1 MQSLDL
7 AQSSCGRCRDRRV
20 KCDRRKP
27 GCQRCEK
34 YSQQCPG
41 YERKRPFRDEGP
53 GLQKKFSRSDLGDRF
68 SVTLSRSTETP
79 STASPPP
86 TIPSIADP
94 LTTGTSA
101 GDVQS
106 EARVDITS
114 TSEAQD
120 WVTNDDR
127 FFDLD
132 PAVYYTLEGN
142 ACGVNPAVPQRVT
155 ESQPATPSRVE
166 PTSPGNGE
174 ENATLEVADED
185 HRETNF
191 LPLLIRRFV
200 EIISPWLDVFDTER
214 YFGYV
219 VPVRACHSRLLRD
232 SLAAV
237 AAKQLANFNRGKET
251 QHNRDSATR
260 SATLDSDATLSVDWS
275 FQAASFY
282 DRAIRSMIKALESIS
297 KLACRETRIYAAK
310 AATKVAHSTSDVK
323 RDTCWR
329 APRSTGRYR
338 RSISCNANLTGLR
351 ADGQSPFEHGTVSLN
366 LAYPHAHTH

>member
-34 YSQQCPG
+34 YLQQCPG

-94 LTTGTSA
+94 STAGTSA

-106 EARVDITS
+106 EARLDIPS

-132 PAVYYTLEGN
+132 PAVYYTLDGN
-142 ACGVNPAVPQRVT
+142 ACGVDPAVPQRVT
-155 ESQPATPSRVE
+155 ESQPATPYRVE

-174 ENATLEVADED
+174 ENATPEVADED
-185 HRETNF
+185 HREANF

-237 AAKQLANFNRGKET
+237 AAKQLANFNPGKET
-251 QHNRDSATR
+251 QHNRDSATL
-260 SATLDSDATLSVDWS
+260 SATWDSDASLSVDWS

-282 DRAIRSMIKALESIS
+282 DRAIRSMIKALESITHPMPTEIPVGRHLDQPEGIGDL
-297 KLACRETRIYAAK
+297 LAAMPILLVYELMDSHHSSM
-310 AATKVAHSTSDVK
+310 VQHMVGAHHLLPLALQQHEAMASNGSLSA
-323 RDTCWR
+323 R
-329 APRSTGRYR
+329 A
-338 RSISCNANLTGLR
+338 
-351 ADGQSPFEHGTVSLN
+351 
-366 LAYPHAHTH
+366 